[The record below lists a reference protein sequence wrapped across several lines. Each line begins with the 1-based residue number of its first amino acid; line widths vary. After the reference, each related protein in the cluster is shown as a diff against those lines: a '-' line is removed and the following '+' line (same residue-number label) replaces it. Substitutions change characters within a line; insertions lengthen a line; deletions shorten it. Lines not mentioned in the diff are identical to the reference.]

1 MPPADDAKST
11 LPPSG
16 QYFATTGATKGLIL
30 GWDDWP
36 TLGVVDAPG
45 SVQRIGTAQATGWVQ
60 YRTGPVTTFRLVVD
74 KTELPGPWVCL
85 ARRFVPLAEA
95 AGEL

>member
-1 MPPADDAKST
+1 MPQKGVQPA
-11 LPPSG
+11 LPHSG
-16 QYFATTGATKGLIL
+16 PYFSTTGPTDGPIFA
-30 GWDDWP
+30 WDNWP
-36 TLGVVDAPG
+36 ALGVVDALDW
-45 SVQRIGTAQATGWVQ
+45 VRTIGTAQATGWVQ